1 MLMPIYSIDEIAA
14 LLRAQAD
21 MRAPEND
28 EGGILQD
35 VADELD
41 RRVRELE
48 GEPE

>member
-1 MLMPIYSIDEIAA
+1 MNIMSVEQIVA
-14 LLRAQAD
+14 LLKKQGD
-21 MRAPEND
+21 LRAPEND
-28 EGGILQD
+28 VGGILQD